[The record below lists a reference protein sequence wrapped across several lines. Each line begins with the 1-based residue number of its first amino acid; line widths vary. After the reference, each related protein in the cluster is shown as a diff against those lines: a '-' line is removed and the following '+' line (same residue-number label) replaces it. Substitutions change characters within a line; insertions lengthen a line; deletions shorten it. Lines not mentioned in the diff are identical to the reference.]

1 MNTAAALIVI
11 ALLVVLTA
19 FQLALIA
26 GAPLGHFAWGG
37 QDRVLPSS
45 KRIGSAFSIVIYAI
59 FAVIIAQR
67 AGLIDVLPVPAIADI
82 GIWVIVAYSVLGIG
96 MNAISRS
103 KPERYTMTPLC
114 VALAALTL
122 VVALS

>member
-1 MNTAAALIVI
+1 MNTVAALIVI

-114 VALAALTL
+114 VVLAALTL